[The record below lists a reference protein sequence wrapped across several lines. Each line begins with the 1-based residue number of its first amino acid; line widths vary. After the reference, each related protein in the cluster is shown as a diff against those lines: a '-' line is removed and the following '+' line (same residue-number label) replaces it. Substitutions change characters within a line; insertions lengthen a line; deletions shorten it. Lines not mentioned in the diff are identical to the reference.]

1 MMYVQTLLG
10 DLNLDIREPAITG
23 TMLKKSAMVL
33 VDQKGTTIE
42 GTLYEELEASNQI
55 TMDEDLYGALVGIG
69 ELQTYEDEIY
79 GGISHKINFS
89 LINIGF
95 DEIKCV
101 AYGDMAIEFYH
112 LWNSTVS
119 AVVLCV
125 LNFWQIERAEGILYI
140 CTFKHMRNIEGF
152 SKFLIEPEITEI
164 QAFRMR
170 MVGITVF
177 MERFQMRTRKM
188 MIIFVLKKS
197 KRHMLRQ
204 MLLKEENRMVPVSME
219 ALTDDEFEEFKES
232 SLGVFIKFKEQGF
245 GWASRLVHYMLSFK
259 LDIKKKAFKD
269 KRLPL
274 QLTSQKYRI
283 ACEKGLKRFN
293 SEEAIEYRLI
303 IVRPLHI
310 KDDAPLQD
318 ES

>member
-170 MVGITVF
+170 RMKIRPHEITPNIVMLITLSSLPPLISFLVISFLVSETRSVF
-177 MERFQMRTRKM
+177 FKNYLWFSSLDFWCYFLNPKM
-188 MIIFVLKKS
+188 IFHIIYKHRNVFGENTGLF
-197 KRHMLRQ
+197 
-204 MLLKEENRMVPVSME
+204 MLL
-219 ALTDDEFEEFKES
+219 AFFFK
-232 SLGVFIKFKEQGF
+232 
-245 GWASRLVHYMLSFK
+245 R
-259 LDIKKKAFKD
+259 AFKD